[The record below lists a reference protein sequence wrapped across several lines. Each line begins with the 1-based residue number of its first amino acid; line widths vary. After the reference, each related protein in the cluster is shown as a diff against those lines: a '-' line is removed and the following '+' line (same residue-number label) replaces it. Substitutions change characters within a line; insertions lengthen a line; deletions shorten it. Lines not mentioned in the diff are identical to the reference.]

1 MIKGLYYS
9 GRSMESKF
17 KSIEVI
23 ANNLANVNST
33 GFKKTV
39 SFNEIISEQN
49 KSQIKQATDLRQGT
63 LVFTGSKL
71 DLGISGEGFFAVET
85 QNGLMLSRNGNFRIS
100 DDGFLTTDSGQ
111 RVLGE
116 NGPINFS
123 SVLLEDNS
131 AITISKSGLI
141 KAGDIEID
149 RLLVLSALSPDMLM
163 KGEGASMMI
172 SENQIIPANVNDFQI
187 IQGYLEESN
196 VNPIEEMTAMI
207 KVHQE
212 YDSVSKMINFM
223 DRSLEKAIEIG
234 KL

>member
-33 GFKKTV
+33 GFKKTI
-39 SFNEIISEQN
+39 SFSEIISEQS
-49 KSQIKQATDLRQGT
+49 KSQIKQTTDLRQGT

-71 DLGISGEGFFAVET
+71 DLGISGDGFFAIET
-85 QNGLMLSRNGNFRIS
+85 QNGMQLTRNGKFRIS

-116 NGPINFS
+116 NGPVNFS
-123 SVLLEDNS
+123 SVLLEDNAS
-131 AITISKSGLI
+131 ITVSKSGLI

-149 RLLVLSALSPDMLM
+149 RLLVLSSLSPDMLM
-163 KGEGASMMI
+163 KGEGSSIMFN
-172 SENQIIPANVNDFQI
+172 ENQIVPTNLNDFQI

-234 KL
+234 KI